1 MPTPSIKLVLLPGM
15 DGTGELFNDFVKE
28 LPEGVETVIVQYP
41 EDNFLSYQDLESF
54 IQSAIPATEPFVLL
68 AESFSTPLAIRF
80 AAKNYPNLKAL
91 IICAGF
97 ITSPIKGWRR
107 HAAALLSPILF
118 RIPLTESAARIFLLG
133 SDAPAS
139 LIASVQAAI
148 ALVKP
153 GVLIAR
159 LGAIFACNARTEL
172 SQVAVPILY
181 IQGKQDRMVSARSF
195 EEILEI
201 RPRTVVA
208 AINGLHLILQRE
220 PERCTEAIAQ
230 FIADLPTR

>member
-1 MPTPSIKLVLLPGM
+1 M
-15 DGTGELFNDFVKE
+15 DGTGELFNDFVKT
-28 LPEGVETVIVQYP
+28 LPGGIEAVIVRYP
-41 EDNFLSYQDLESF
+41 KNKFLSYKELESF
-54 IQSAIPATEPFVLL
+54 IQSTIPATEPFVLL

-107 HAAALLSPILF
+107 HAAALLAPILL
-118 RIPLTESAARIFLLG
+118 RIPLSKSAARFFLLG
-133 SDAPAS
+133 PDTPAS

-208 AINGLHLILQRE
+208 AINGPHLILQRN
-220 PERCTEAIAQ
+220 PEQCAVTVAQ
-230 FIADLPTR
+230 FVADLPTR